1 MAPRNH
7 TLRVLRDLFSFLM
20 ANKAWWLLP
29 MVLVTLILIA
39 LVVLGSSPVAPFV
52 YTVF

>member
-7 TLRVLRDLFSFLM
+7 TLRILRDLFSFLM
-20 ANKAWWLLP
+20 VNKVWWLAP
-29 MVLVTLILIA
+29 VLLVSLLLVA
-39 LVVLGSSPVAPFV
+39 LVALGSTPVAPFV